1 MNIDADAPVR
11 AEGATYVDASLQTV
25 WDIMVAV
32 EQWPSWNPD
41 VKWARLTGA
50 VEPGAEF
57 TWKAGP
63 GTIRSTFTEV
73 DAPEMLAWTGTTLGI
88 RAVHIW
94 RLEGSESGTKV
105 STEESWSGVL
115 PRILSSM
122 MSRALQKAIDTGL
135 DALKAAA
142 ER

>member
-11 AEGATYVDASLQTV
+11 AEGATEVDASPQTV

-41 VKWARLTGA
+41 VKWARLNGA
-50 VEPGAEF
+50 AEPGAEF

-63 GTIRSTFTEV
+63 GTIHSTFTDV
-73 DAPEMLAWTGTTLGI
+73 DAPRLLAWTGTTLGI

-94 RLEGSESGTKV
+94 RLEGSASGTKV
-105 STEESWSGVL
+105 STEESWSGLL

-122 MSRALQKAIDTGL
+122 MSRALQRAIDTGL
-135 DALKAAA
+135 ESLKVAA